1 MLCFVTGT
9 GTGIGKTHLTQ
20 ALLGAAP
27 APAHGY
33 KPIESGFPAEC
44 QDTDAAA
51 LTRASTFHVKQP
63 GRRWLFAA
71 PVSPHLA
78 AERAGVSLDIDAVAA
93 AIDDMEL
100 PGGLFTPLTPA
111 LANLDVA
118 LRFPR
123 ARTLLIAPN
132 RLGVLH
138 DVIAT
143 STAASA
149 RGLVLDAVLLSAPV
163 QPDESTADNARALRD
178 RLGCP
183 VFEAPRA
190 DIPALA
196 HHDSVR
202 GCASRLFRVHP

>member
-20 ALLGAAP
+20 SLLGAAP

-93 AIDDMEL
+93 AIDDMDREAPITVVEL
-100 PGGLFTPLTPA
+100 P
-111 LANLDVA
+111 
-118 LRFPR
+118 
-123 ARTLLIAPN
+123 
-132 RLGVLH
+132 GVLH